1 MHSIMPL
8 VIHIWSYYPCE
19 CLSCHSNVEYLQTS
33 LLECVRLV
41 PVCRVREH
49 EQIFYSSNPRGS
61 QDHVHIAQD
70 HEKTVRGRVARF
82 RPTRASQKD
91 VNMIR

>member
-49 EQIFYSSNPRGS
+49 EHIFYSSNPMRKS
-61 QDHVHIAQD
+61 RPCIAQD
-70 HEKTVRGRVARF
+70 HEKTVRGRVA
-82 RPTRASQKD
+82 PLPP
-91 VNMIR
+91 NMR